1 MRQKIVHKHS
11 YRLFE
16 ELQLSSDDF
25 YTSLEQTVSQYQYP
39 NVTIQRV
46 YLKTEGWFTERR
58 QYLKISRGDFH
69 YYICAAPFGRS
80 FFISWWYR
88 EEEDW
93 LKKQLLKFA
102 LYRLLFTD
110 RVLTFFQQDTLL
122 MFTHAIDGIVTD
134 AVNRVLPEHTKRMPD
149 TLIAQQVP

>member
-11 YRLFE
+11 YKLFE
-16 ELQLSSDDF
+16 DLQLSSDDF
-25 YTSLEQTVSQYQYP
+25 YTSLEQVVTQYQYP
-39 NVTIQRV
+39 SVTIQRV

-69 YYICAAPFGRS
+69 YYICASPFGRS

-102 LYRLLFTD
+102 LYRVLFTD

-122 MFTHAIDGIVTD
+122 MFTHAIDGIVSE
-134 AVNRVLPEHTKRMPD
+134 VVEKVQPEHSKRLPNSVVE
-149 TLIAQQVP
+149 QHVP